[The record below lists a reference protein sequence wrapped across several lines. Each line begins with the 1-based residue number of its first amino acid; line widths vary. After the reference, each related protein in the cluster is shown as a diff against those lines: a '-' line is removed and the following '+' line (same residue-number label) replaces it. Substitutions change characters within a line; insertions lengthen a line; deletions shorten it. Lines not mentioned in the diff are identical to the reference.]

1 MTTELQKKRLD
12 ELAKRIKA
20 QPPDRQEQLMAEIQA
35 ELQMAYTPAEVATMC
50 AVHPETVRRW
60 IRSGDLLALSIGRDW
75 RISKVE
81 LARFW
86 RRRGGGELFSDT
98 DTDEV

>member
-1 MTTELQKKRLD
+1 VTTDLQKKRLD
-12 ELAKRIKA
+12 ELAKRISA
-20 QPPDRQEQLMAEIQA
+20 LPVDRQEHLVDLMEDAQL
-35 ELQMAYTPAEVATMC
+35 AYTPAEAAKLC

-60 IRSGDLLALSIGRDW
+60 IRSGDLPALSIGRDW

-86 RRRGGGELFSDT
+86 RSRGGGELFPGDG
-98 DTDEV
+98 V